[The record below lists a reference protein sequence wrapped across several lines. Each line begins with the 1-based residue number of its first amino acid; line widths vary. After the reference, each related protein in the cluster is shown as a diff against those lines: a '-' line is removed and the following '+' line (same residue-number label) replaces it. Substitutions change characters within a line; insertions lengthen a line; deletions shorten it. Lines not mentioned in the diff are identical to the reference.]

1 MGVKCIRFI
10 WIKILT
16 ILPELQKKKQLSICL
31 LIQDICLFVIKMSF
45 SMSEGVKTKVR
56 INKRCGCVP
65 LPVDKMC
72 QQGIPKQITL
82 DRTVQISWNGGVVC
96 PIQYFTMIRTI
107 NNKFATAPFWCL
119 KLMFCRRFL
128 SIKFLFI
135 IFRCAKKA

>member
-1 MGVKCIRFI
+1 MYSFHLNKNTHHFV
-10 WIKILT
+10 WIA
-16 ILPELQKKKQLSICL
+16 KKNQLSICL
-31 LIQDICLFVIKMSF
+31 LIQDICLFIIKMSF
-45 SMSEGVKTKVR
+45 LMSEGVKTKVR

>member
-1 MGVKCIRFI
+1 MYSFHWNKNTHHFA
-10 WIKILT
+10 WIA
-16 ILPELQKKKQLSICL
+16 KKNQLSICL
-31 LIQDICLFVIKMSF
+31 LIQDICLFIIKMSF

>member
-1 MGVKCIRFI
+1 MYSFHLNKNTHHFA
-10 WIKILT
+10 WIA
-16 ILPELQKKKQLSICL
+16 KKTQLSICL

>member
-1 MGVKCIRFI
+1 MYSFHLNKNTHHFA
-10 WIKILT
+10 WIA
-16 ILPELQKKKQLSICL
+16 KKNQLSICL

>member
-1 MGVKCIRFI
+1 MYSFHLNKKYSPFC
-10 WIKILT
+10 LNC
-16 ILPELQKKKQLSICL
+16 KKKQLSICL
-31 LIQDICLFVIKMSF
+31 LIQDICLFIIKMSF

>member
-1 MGVKCIRFI
+1 MGVKCIRLHLNKNTHHFA
-10 WIKILT
+10 WIA
-16 ILPELQKKKQLSICL
+16 KKKQLSICL
-31 LIQDICLFVIKMSF
+31 LIQDICLFIIKLSF

>member
-10 WIKILT
+10 GIKILT
-16 ILPELQKKKQLSICL
+16 ILPELQKKTQLSICL
-31 LIQDICLFVIKMSF
+31 LIQDICLFIIKMSF

>member
-16 ILPELQKKKQLSICL
+16 ILPELQKKTIVHL
-31 LIQDICLFVIKMSF
+31 LAYSGHLPLCHKNVFFDVR
-45 SMSEGVKTKVR
+45 GGKTKVR
-56 INKRCGCVP
+56 INKSCGCVP

>member
-1 MGVKCIRFI
+1 MYSFH
-10 WIKILT
+10 WN
-16 ILPELQKKKQLSICL
+16 KKYSPFCLNCKKNQLSICL
-31 LIQDICLFVIKMSF
+31 LIQDICLFIIKMSF
-45 SMSEGVKTKVR
+45 LMSEGVKTKVR

>member
-1 MGVKCIRFI
+1 MCVKCIRFI

-119 KLMFCRRFL
+119 KLMFCRKFL

>member
-16 ILPELQKKKQLSICL
+16 ILPELQKKNQLSICL
-31 LIQDICLFVIKMSF
+31 LIQDICLFIIKMSF

>member
-1 MGVKCIRFI
+1 MYSFHLKKKYSPFC
-10 WIKILT
+10 LNC
-16 ILPELQKKKQLSICL
+16 KKKQLSICL

>member
-10 WIKILT
+10 WKKILT
-16 ILPELQKKKQLSICL
+16 ILPELQKKNNSPSA
-31 LIQDICLFVIKMSF
+31 CLFRTFASLSYKMSF

>member
-31 LIQDICLFVIKMSF
+31 LIQDICLFIIKMSF

>member
-1 MGVKCIRFI
+1 MYSFHLKKNTHHFA
-10 WIKILT
+10 WIA
-16 ILPELQKKKQLSICL
+16 KKNQLSICL
-31 LIQDICLFVIKMSF
+31 LIQDICLFIIKMSF

-128 SIKFLFI
+128 SINFLFI

>member
-1 MGVKCIRFI
+1 MYSFHLNKNTHHFA
-10 WIKILT
+10 WIA
-16 ILPELQKKKQLSICL
+16 KKNQLSICL
-31 LIQDICLFVIKMSF
+31 LIQDICLFIIKMSF

>member
-1 MGVKCIRFI
+1 MYSFHLNKNTHHFA
-10 WIKILT
+10 WIA
-16 ILPELQKKKQLSICL
+16 KKNQLSICL
-31 LIQDICLFVIKMSF
+31 LIQDICLFIIKMSF

-135 IFRCAKKA
+135 IFRCAKKT

>member
-16 ILPELQKKKQLSICL
+16 ILPELQKTQLSICL
-31 LIQDICLFVIKMSF
+31 LIQDICLFIIKMSF
-45 SMSEGVKTKVR
+45 LMSEGVKTKVR

>member
-10 WIKILT
+10 WIKNTHHFAWIA
-16 ILPELQKKKQLSICL
+16 KKTKLSICL
-31 LIQDICLFVIKMSF
+31 LIQDICLFIIKMSF
-45 SMSEGVKTKVR
+45 LMSEGVKTKVR

>member
-65 LPVDKMC
+65 LPVDKMS

-135 IFRCAKKA
+135 IFRCVKKA

>member
-16 ILPELQKKKQLSICL
+16 ILSELQKKPIVHL
-31 LIQDICLFVIKMSF
+31 LAYSGHLPLYHKKMSF

>member
-10 WIKILT
+10 GIKILT
-16 ILPELQKKKQLSICL
+16 ILPELQKKNQLSICL

-128 SIKFLFI
+128 SKNFYL
-135 IFRCAKKA
+135 

>member
-1 MGVKCIRFI
+1 MYSFHLNKNTHHFA
-10 WIKILT
+10 WIA
-16 ILPELQKKKQLSICL
+16 KKTQLSICL

-107 NNKFATAPFWCL
+107 NNKFATAPFL
-119 KLMFCRRFL
+119 VLETDVL
-128 SIKFLFI
+128 SQILIYKIFI
-135 IFRCAKKA
+135 YNLQMC

>member
-16 ILPELQKKKQLSICL
+16 ILPELQKKTIVHL
-31 LIQDICLFVIKMSF
+31 LAYSGHLPLYHTKMSF

>member
-1 MGVKCIRFI
+1 MYSFHLNKNTHHFA
-10 WIKILT
+10 WIA
-16 ILPELQKKKQLSICL
+16 KKQLSICL

-82 DRTVQISWNGGVVC
+82 DQTVQISWNGGVVC

>member
-1 MGVKCIRFI
+1 MYSFHLNKNTHHFA
-10 WIKILT
+10 WIA
-16 ILPELQKKKQLSICL
+16 KKTQLSICL
-31 LIQDICLFVIKMSF
+31 LIQDICLFIIKMSF

>member
-16 ILPELQKKKQLSICL
+16 ILPELQKKNQLSICL
-31 LIQDICLFVIKMSF
+31 LIQDICLFIIKMSF

-128 SIKFLFI
+128 S
-135 IFRCAKKA
+135 KKIYL

>member
-1 MGVKCIRFI
+1 MYSFHLNKNTHHFA
-10 WIKILT
+10 WIA
-16 ILPELQKKKQLSICL
+16 KKNQLSICL

-65 LPVDKMC
+65 FPVDKMC

>member
-16 ILPELQKKKQLSICL
+16 ILPELQKKQQLSICL